1 MFENVD
7 SFIKM
12 GLFGQ
17 AADTLNNIIVK
28 NLSNEEKNTYAIY
41 QGMVLYEQGHYQKSM
56 EWLNYNFD
64 QSFIESNKIFF
75 FTGLVFKAMIMIR
88 TSQLSEGIAYLKNLL
103 PEIINIK
110 DNSLESLIYNWF
122 GNTYWLQGNLKE
134 SLGYHELALSLRRNL
149 GNDTTL
155 ATTLNNIGLIYR
167 VQGKL
172 KKSIEIY
179 NELVSFNLPSVKGKS
194 SVLVNRGLSYF
205 ELGDLH
211 NALNDQIKGYD
222 LRIASGSPYL
232 ISDSIFNIIRIAY
245 SLKNLTLLEDYIK
258 KFDSMVEIPS
268 VNTLRLM
275 SNAYIKMLTDPKSSL
290 DDWNEALQNKSLEFG
305 YKLLCY
311 EELLSI
317 YSTQSSFKHENI
329 LALLDNFEIMSKDNN
344 LFASLAKIYF
354 VRALIY
360 KNFFE
365 IQKAEKYLNDVISIS
380 LVHGLPFHENL
391 ARIELKNLKEHM
403 NKFNLIYQHQPA
415 DEVEL
420 DYKNIISY
428 IKNFKS
434 ILSEKFET

>member
-1 MFENVD
+1 
-7 SFIKM
+7 
-12 GLFGQ
+12 
-17 AADTLNNIIVK
+17 
-28 NLSNEEKNTYAIY
+28 
-41 QGMVLYEQGHYQKSM
+41 
-56 EWLNYNFD
+56 
-64 QSFIESNKIFF
+64 
-75 FTGLVFKAMIMIR
+75 MIMIR

-268 VNTLRLM
+268 VNTLR
-275 SNAYIKMLTDPKSSL
+275 
-290 DDWNEALQNKSLEFG
+290 
-305 YKLLCY
+305 
-311 EELLSI
+311 
-317 YSTQSSFKHENI
+317 
-329 LALLDNFEIMSKDNN
+329 
-344 LFASLAKIYF
+344 
-354 VRALIY
+354 
-360 KNFFE
+360 
-365 IQKAEKYLNDVISIS
+365 
-380 LVHGLPFHENL
+380 
-391 ARIELKNLKEHM
+391 
-403 NKFNLIYQHQPA
+403 
-415 DEVEL
+415 
-420 DYKNIISY
+420 
-428 IKNFKS
+428 
-434 ILSEKFET
+434 